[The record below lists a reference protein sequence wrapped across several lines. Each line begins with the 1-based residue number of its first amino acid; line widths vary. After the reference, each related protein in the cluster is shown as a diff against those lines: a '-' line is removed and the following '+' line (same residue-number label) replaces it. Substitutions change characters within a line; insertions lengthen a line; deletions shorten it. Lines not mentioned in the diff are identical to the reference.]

1 MLRERTLAK
10 FDFDILIT
18 AKYSN
23 KFKRFERVL
32 DMGEHEVERMT
43 KSVVSPAEIMQFMT
57 HNSLLLYK
65 NKGSRAP
72 LDRITVYQRTE
83 KNNPYRKG
91 AVFVSPTKDDLAQG
105 KGYVVTSYET
115 LGEKYQNLSHWTPN
129 TYRGGTYYD
138 FKKRII
144 KGHKRENLKQI
155 NVIGFDID
163 TKEVDLYGLYLG
175 CEELKLPRPN
185 LLLETPR
192 GYQCFFV
199 LETPFY
205 IHSQSDYKSLRVAER
220 LYDNIRK
227 ALCKYVP
234 IDMNCVP
241 FGFYRIPKD
250 DNILDFYEKSAN
262 TSLLL
267 SWSKTFEEQEKRKF
281 LRVVYNSNSSS
292 IDLCSS
298 DWYRELIQATY
309 IEKGHNS
316 ASRNNALMTLAL
328 ANYASERPYEEAYDE
343 LDQFNSFLDHPL
355 SKAEFEKTLKSAYS
369 GKYKGVKRS
378 YVEGL
383 LKLWTDGN
391 ACFQGKEGWY
401 KFKKE
406 REERERS
413 HYDEWEEDIIRYIEQ
428 ERSPET
434 PFLEGSLAML
444 AETFGMA
451 VSSLKE
457 VVKRSSR
464 LIKQTVGRG
473 RAAVTKLSSRSML
486 FKGLLHMRKKQL
498 NLNQS
503 TAASLVEKVAT
514 IRREIQLVINMF
526 DTPFSSQ
533 DAIEFFNDSGP
544 LPLIK
549 NTS

>member
-1 MLRERTLAK
+1 MAK

-32 DMGEHEVERMT
+32 DVGEHEVKRMT

-65 NKGSRAP
+65 KKGSRAP
-72 LDRITVYQRTE
+72 LDRITVYQNTE
-83 KNNPYRKG
+83 NKNPYRKG
-91 AVFVSPTKDDLAQG
+91 AVFVSPTKDDLVEG

-115 LGEKYQNLSHWTPN
+115 LGEKYQQLSHWTPN

-205 IHSQSDYKSLRVAER
+205 VHSQNDYKSLRVAER
-220 LYDNIRK
+220 LSDNIRK

-234 IDMNCVP
+234 IDLNCVP
-241 FGFYRIPKD
+241 FGFYRIPKE
-250 DNILDFYEKSAN
+250 DNILDFYEEMAN
-262 TSLLL
+262 TNLLL

-281 LRVVYNSNSSS
+281 LRVVYNNKSSS
-292 IDLCSS
+292 MDLCSS
-298 DWYRELIQATY
+298 DWYKALIQATY

-328 ANYASERPYEEAYDE
+328 ANYASERSFEEAYDE
-343 LDQFNSFLDHPL
+343 LDQFNSFLDYPL
-355 SKAEFEKTLKSAYS
+355 SKSEFEKTLKSAYS

-383 LKLWTDGN
+383 LELWSDGS
-391 ACFQGKEGWY
+391 ARFQGREGWY

-406 REERERS
+406 REVRERS
-413 HYDEWEEDIIRYIEQ
+413 HYDEWEEDIIRYIEKHK
-428 ERSPET
+428 SPEM
-434 PFLEGSLAML
+434 PFLEGSLVML

-457 VVKRSSR
+457 VINRSSR
-464 LIKQTVGRG
+464 LIKKTVGRG

-486 FKGLLHMRKKQL
+486 FKGLLHMRKKQT

-503 TAASLVEKVAT
+503 AAGTLVDSVST
-514 IRREIQLVINMF
+514 IRREIQLVINMI

-533 DAIEFFNDSGP
+533 DAIDIFIDSRP
-544 LPLIK
+544 FSPIK